1 MTQTIRVGSR
11 AVEEG
16 LIGVLSAPV
25 QAAKEVEDKVET
37 TTRDNQVSQI
47 QEEVAVVM
55 MLGLGLAEQAARES

>member
-1 MTQTIRVGSR
+1 VTQTIRVGSL

-25 QAAKEVEDKVET
+25 QAAKEVEDEVHT
-37 TTRDNQVSQI
+37 LPPDNQVSQI

-55 MLGLGLAEQAARES
+55 MVAGLPDLAARES

>member
-1 MTQTIRVGSR
+1 VTQTIRVGSL

-37 TTRDNQVSQI
+37 VADNQVSQI
-47 QEEVAVVM
+47 QEEVAVVVM
-55 MLGLGLAEQAARES
+55 VVRLQEQAARAS